1 MAEYIFTYRCR
12 FCGKTHN
19 DAITGNKGLATK
31 FLIQTICE
39 LKKDAQHPGDTSIH
53 YAEDHIGI
61 ADLIGCKI
69 AKEHGYCDT
78 CKHNDGYPKS
88 ETCQG
93 CSNFGN
99 YERGDT
105 D

>member
-12 FCGKTHN
+12 YCGKEFG
-19 DAITGNKGLATK
+19 DAITGKAMATK
-31 FLIQTICE
+31 FLIQTACD
-39 LKKDAQHPGDTSIH
+39 LKKDVQHPGEKSIH

-69 AKEHGYCDT
+69 DK
-78 CKHNDGYPKS
+78 
-88 ETCQG
+88 
-93 CSNFGN
+93 
-99 YERGDT
+99 GDT